1 MSQTISE
8 RLEKNRRRDSW
19 RAGCIEM
26 VHVRFGGEG
35 LVCLGDQDPASYPTR
50 VAGGTCH
57 NRMVLEGREMRK
69 PFLILTAMR
78 CFSGKPSALKGTC
91 SVWERGVGNV
101 LTTRVRDRRVPVA
114 NALASPFGNEVT
126 H

>member
-8 RLEKNRRRDSW
+8 RLEYLRNRRRDSW

-50 VAGGTCH
+50 AAGDSIEK
-57 NRMVLEGREMRK
+57 R
-69 PFLILTAMR
+69 
-78 CFSGKPSALKGTC
+78 SGYS
-91 SVWERGVGNV
+91 
-101 LTTRVRDRRVPVA
+101 
-114 NALASPFGNEVT
+114 